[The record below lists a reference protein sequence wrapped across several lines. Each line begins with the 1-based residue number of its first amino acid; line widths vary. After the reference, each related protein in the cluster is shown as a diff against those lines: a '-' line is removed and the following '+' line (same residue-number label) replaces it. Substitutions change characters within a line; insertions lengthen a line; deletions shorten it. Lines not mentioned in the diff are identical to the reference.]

1 MWFHTPC
8 TATMT
13 IYTPG
18 SEEKKS
24 NGENGQKSVRARERE
39 KTENEKAAKNGVRN
53 TYTVTFSIDLV
64 KIWCGTLLHA
74 ILKWMVEIK
83 SSSNKKSVVR
93 GVYGHHLLEAK
104 LETGNDTVIYS
115 IMCGILFFNFFSLFF
130 SLFLHNFLFAT
141 WSWIPFADTIT
152 IFAFSCS
159 FYISFV
165 FHLNERHSMRFSS
178 TACRF
183 YFWPTVSGMCDVSL
197 AFPMFSVHKI

>member
-1 MWFHTPC
+1 MD
-8 TATMT
+8 
-13 IYTPG
+13 
-18 SEEKKS
+18 KKVL
-24 NGENGQKSVRARERE
+24 ERERE
-39 KTENEKAAKNGVRN
+39 KTENENEKAAKNGVRN

-83 SSSNKKSVVR
+83 SSSNKKSVGR

-152 IFAFSCS
+152 IFRFLLFVLHFIRISLEWKTFDAFF
-159 FYISFV
+159 FYCLPILFLANCFWYVWCFFSIPHV
-165 FHLNERHSMRFSS
+165 FGS
-178 TACRF
+178 
-183 YFWPTVSGMCDVSL
+183 
-197 AFPMFSVHKI
+197 